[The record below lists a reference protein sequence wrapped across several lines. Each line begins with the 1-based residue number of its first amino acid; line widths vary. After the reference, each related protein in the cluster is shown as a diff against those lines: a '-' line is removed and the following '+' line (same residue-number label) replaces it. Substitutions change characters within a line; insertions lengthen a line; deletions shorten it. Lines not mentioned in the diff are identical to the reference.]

1 MKKDKTNYA
10 LLFLNNE
17 SKIKLNKTKGS
28 LETLN
33 ILTNNIIKVDFK
45 RNSMIYKLLDGR
57 DMLKDIYKKDRLVAV
72 KIDEKLNAT
81 NATTLDNEE
90 LNYFENKYF
99 KVTDFKWSLLFK
111 GSFGI

>member
-1 MKKDKTNYA
+1 MKKDKTNYT

-33 ILTNNIIKVDFK
+33 ILTNNIVKVDFK

-57 DMLKDIYKKDRLVAV
+57 DMLKDIYKKDRLIAV
-72 KIDEKLNAT
+72 KVDEKLNVT
-81 NATTLDNEE
+81 ELTGEE
-90 LNYFENKYF
+90 LKTFEEEIF
-99 KVTDFKWSLLFK
+99 KSYDFKWSLLFK
-111 GSFGI
+111 DSFGI